1 MLRDPLK
8 RWSSRDKDMQKR
20 RGKDEGKAEVGYWGR
35 GSWIHGGDAEKVMD
49 RVSGGCGM
57 TELSDRTRV
66 AGETLGLRP
75 RSP

>member
-49 RVSGGCGM
+49 RYLGV
-57 TELSDRTRV
+57 V
-66 AGETLGLRP
+66 A
-75 RSP
+75 